1 MSKYWIWQKGYIDQD
16 YLPVVN
22 LVANTKN
29 SINYNSEFIS
39 AIPYIKEESTYGTRR
54 VFYGLTSYALASYN
68 KCLLKTMQSVY
79 AYNPDY
85 NNISIKS
92 GDVKIE
98 DKNLNFTSNLISTN
112 AKFEFTSNTFNDY
125 LVVCGVY
132 MSEYLKD
139 LSKYSSITT
148 HIDNKPIEAIA
159 FVPGSM
165 YCGGNSGGYLL
176 SQLSYYLPCPDN
188 LEDELRFNASDL
200 VVVRH
205 SNGSI
210 EMLKGEIDQK
220 CLYGFKDNHL
230 IELDVKNYE
239 IEQSTGELEL

>member
-1 MSKYWIWQKGYIDQD
+1 M
-16 YLPVVN
+16 VN

-39 AIPYIKEESTYGTRR
+39 AIPYITGDSEHGLRR
-54 VFYGLTSYALASYN
+54 KFYGLTSSALASYN
-68 KCLLKTMQSVY
+68 KYLLKTMQSVY

-85 NNISIKS
+85 DNISIKS

-148 HIDNKPIEAIA
+148 YINNKPIEAVA
-159 FVPGSM
+159 FIPGSM
-165 YCGGNSGGYLL
+165 YCGSDSGGYLL

-230 IELDVKNYE
+230 IELDVKNYA
-239 IEQSTGELEL
+239 IEQATGKLEL